1 MEHLRKP
8 MFFAACALLGLVL
21 MAEFGVTLA
30 APFLGETG
38 GAVGWAIPTL
48 TLLDIQLAFTA
59 MLMAAP
65 LLLPASLTGRIQGIA
80 TFIVALILVITSI
93 LAALAAFALFTTL
106 ITWLTAPGGQV
117 FYLERGYANFP
128 NGAAAAT
135 LAFIMACKL
144 GSIGTLVLAHQR
156 FLENKGF
163 LLLMGTS
170 LVATIIVSFL
180 HGFVPGFLAS
190 VTDAIGAI
198 IVAVVALVWAILGLI
213 FGGIAVFK
221 ALA

>member
-1 MEHLRKP
+1 MEQLRKP
-8 MFFAACALLGLVL
+8 MFFAACVLLGLVL
-21 MAEFGVTLA
+21 LAEFGVTLA

-38 GAVGWAIPTL
+38 GAVGWAIPSL

-80 TFIVALILVITSI
+80 TFIVALILVIASI

-106 ITWLTAPGGQV
+106 ITLLTAGGQV
-117 FYLERGYANFP
+117 AYIAGGYANFP

-156 FLENKGF
+156 FLQNKGF
-163 LLLMGTS
+163 LLLIATS

-198 IVAVVALVWAILGLI
+198 IVAILALVWAVLGLI

-221 ALA
+221 ALV